1 MSVSPSAFR
10 KLHASGQTFI
20 IPNPWDRGT
29 SQLFSRL
36 GYLALATTSAGYAFS
51 RGKNDGTITFEENL
65 AHVSEIVDAT
75 PLPVSA
81 DLEMGIGDS
90 PESAAETIRRAAA
103 VGLAGCSIEDYSG
116 DDDKPIYEFNLAVE
130 RVAAA
135 VESAR
140 SLDIDFVFT
149 ARAEN
154 FLHGVIDLDDTIARL
169 KAFEDAG
176 ADVLYAPGL
185 RDIETIRTVCS
196 AVSKPVNVVAGLG
209 SASFTIPQLR
219 DAGVCRVSLG
229 SSLSRFA
236 FGSLRRAA
244 REMLEQGTFN
254 FASEAMSFA
263 EMSELMADTLKD
275 GN

>member
-1 MSVSPSAFR
+1 MPVSPSAFR
-10 KLHASGQTFI
+10 KLHQPGQTFI

-29 SQLFSRL
+29 AQLFSRL
-36 GYLALATTSAGYAFS
+36 RYSALATTSAGYAFS
-51 RGKNDGTITFEENL
+51 RGRDDGDVSFDENL

-81 DLEMGIGDS
+81 DLEMGLGDS
-90 PESAAETIRRAAA
+90 PDSAAETIRRAAS

-116 DDDKPIYEFNLAVE
+116 NDERPIYEFSLAVE

-135 VESAR
+135 VEAAR
-140 SLDIDFVFT
+140 SLDTDFVFT

-196 AVSKPVNVVAGLG
+196 AVSRPVNVVAGLG
-209 SASFTIPQLR
+209 SASFTVAQLR
-219 DAGVCRVSLG
+219 DAGVCRISLG
-229 SSLSRFA
+229 SSLARFA
-236 FGSLRRAA
+236 FGALRRAA
-244 REMLEQGTFN
+244 REMQERGTFD
-254 FASEAMSFA
+254 FASEAMSFP
-263 EMSELMADTLKD
+263 EMSALMADEEEQTS
-275 GN
+275 